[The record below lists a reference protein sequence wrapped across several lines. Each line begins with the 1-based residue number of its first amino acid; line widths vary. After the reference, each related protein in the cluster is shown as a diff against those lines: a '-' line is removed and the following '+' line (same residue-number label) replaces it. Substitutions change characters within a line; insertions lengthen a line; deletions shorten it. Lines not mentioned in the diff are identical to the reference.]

1 MKKWL
6 ATALNFFLPGLG
18 YLIYGH
24 KVPLAIAWLVSA
36 LSLTYVE
43 QLHTFADGT
52 RLLAHDPTAF
62 GVLFAAVFIMNTAFA
77 IDCYKVAVVAESHAS

>member
-6 ATALNFFLPGLG
+6 ATFLNFALPGLG

-24 KVPLAIAWLVSA
+24 KVPLSIMWLIGV
-36 LSLTYVE
+36 LCLTYVE
-43 QLHTFADGT
+43 QIHTFPDGAA
-52 RLLAHDPTAF
+52 LQAHDSTAF

-77 IDCYKVAVVAESHAS
+77 IDCYKVAVAAES